1 MHFLLLLLHLILHDT
16 DTAATTNMATVLRVP
31 KAKNM
36 NMKIM
41 CEQRGSRLHI
51 QIQAGRS
58 VFDQTA
64 GSS

>member
-1 MHFLLLLLHLILHDT
+1 MHFLLLLHLILHDT
-16 DTAATTNMATVLRVP
+16 DTAATTNMATVRVP

-41 CEQRGSRLHI
+41 CEQRGRRLHI